1 MALTANLYTS
11 AVHVHDHLFRLDLVE
26 TAFALER
33 GHADGHAV
41 GLSRKYARKTPFA
54 LSHDHGAAPS
64 PNSTQD
70 ARSFQS
76 TSLDIASA
84 DTMSILSALPVEM
97 RESASSMQYRTPTH
111 AALTS
116 NAGAAM
122 PSFSATQNANEGVTV
137 SPRMVAASTNPIS
150 EGEVFASS
158 RAISCGTDGKIE
170 QRFVGQNVPFPDA
183 RARIDPFVGRIEKF
197 C

>member
-1 MALTANLYTS
+1 MCMTIFSALISLKRLSPSNEGMRMDTLSGFPESMPARRPSPFPTTMAPL
-11 AVHVHDHLFRLDLVE
+11 
-26 TAFALER
+26 
-33 GHADGHAV
+33 
-41 GLSRKYARKTPFA
+41 
-54 LSHDHGAAPS
+54 PS

-158 RAISCGTDGKIE
+158 RAISAEPT
-170 QRFVGQNVPFPDA
+170 A
-183 RARIDPFVGRIEKF
+183 RSSSVSSVRTCLFRMPVRV
-197 C
+197 